1 MTDRRKGPIL
11 IEMEGDTPVRRA
23 PEPARDAAPMR
34 GASGGRLVEDLPAD
48 APSPADVPPVAD
60 ADLPQGQ
67 AMRRI
72 EALSVR
78 PKSRLWPWALG
89 LGTALVG
96 FVASYAFWE
105 FVTALIA
112 RNAVLGWA
120 ALALA
125 GAFAAVVLAIVLR
138 EWLTFARLGRLDR
151 LQHRAAAAHAA
162 GDLKEARAVAREVAG
177 LYAGRPTLG
186 EGRRLV
192 LREAEEL
199 IDADAVLASAE
210 RRLLGPLDAA
220 ALREVE
226 AASRQVAI
234 VTAFVPLAFADV
246 AAALT
251 ANVRMI
257 RRVAETYGGR
267 SGTLGNWRL
276 AGAVFT
282 HLAATGA
289 VAAGDDLVHSAL
301 GGNLLARLSRRF
313 GEGLVNG
320 ALTARVGVAA
330 MEVCRP
336 LPFRAAARPSVTAII
351 GRSLSGL
358 FDKDGRR
365 A

>member
-1 MTDRRKGPIL
+1 MSKGPRL
-11 IEMEGDTPVRRA
+11 IELGDGAPPSPA
-23 PEPARDAAPMR
+23 PEAERIG
-34 GASGGRLVEDLPAD
+34 GATGGRVIDALPP
-48 APSPADVPPVAD
+48 APSPADAPPVAD
-60 ADLPQGQ
+60 EGLPQGQ
-67 AMRRI
+67 AMRTL
-72 EALSVR
+72 ETLSAR

-96 FVASYAFWE
+96 FVASFAFWE
-105 FVTALIA
+105 FVTSLAA
-112 RNAVLGWA
+112 RSPVLGWA

-125 GAFAAVVLAIVLR
+125 AAFGLVVLAIVLR
-138 EWLTFARLGRLDR
+138 EWATFARLGKLDR
-151 LQHRAAAAHAA
+151 LQRRAETAH
-162 GDLKEARAVAREVAG
+162 GTNDLKAARSVAREVAG
-177 LYAGRPTLG
+177 LYSGRDHLA
-186 EGRRLV
+186 EARRLV
-192 LREAEEL
+192 QREADEL

-210 RRLLGPLDAA
+210 RRLLAPLDAA

-226 AASRQVAI
+226 AAARQVAI
-234 VTAFVPLAFADV
+234 VTAFVPLALADV
-246 AAALT
+246 ATALA

-336 LPFRAAARPSVTAII
+336 LPFRAVARPAVTAII

-358 FDKDGRR
+358 FDKGSPHN
-365 A
+365 